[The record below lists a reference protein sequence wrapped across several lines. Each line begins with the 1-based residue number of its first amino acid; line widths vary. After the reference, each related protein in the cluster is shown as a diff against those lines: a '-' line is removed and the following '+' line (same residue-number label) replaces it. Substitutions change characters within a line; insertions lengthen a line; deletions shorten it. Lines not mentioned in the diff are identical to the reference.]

1 MAESVIPAQVADV
14 VLSSFDL
21 PLRRTFFPLGYPLQ
35 LETNSRDVILAAEE
49 CWGANEQLFQED
61 PVRISLGVAEGGTEA
76 PAPLAVIR
84 AREHLMSVISDPA
97 NFLLCDFERS
107 FAFGWVTPGT
117 AADRALLRYQ
127 FLMAGAIAL
136 VQQRAF
142 APLHGALVM
151 RNGSGVMLCGDSHA
165 GKSTLAFAC
174 ARAGWRYVTD
184 DGAFLVR
191 SRDDRFAVGD
201 PHSIRF
207 RPDAS
212 GLFPELARHAP
223 AVRPNGKI
231 ALEIYTRG
239 LDLETASG
247 CIIDHVVFLEREPR
261 RLVCLDQYPHDRA
274 LDYWSQYTQ
283 LGPEEVRAAQRHC
296 HELLLHAGI
305 WRMRYSHLDDA
316 VARLEHLA
324 DQGF

>member
-1 MAESVIPAQVADV
+1 MAESVIPDQAADV
-14 VLSSFDL
+14 VLSSFQL
-21 PLRRTFFPLGYPLQ
+21 PLRRTFFPLGYPLR
-35 LETNSRDVILAAEE
+35 LETNSRDVILATEE
-49 CWGANEQLFQED
+49 SWGANEQLFNED
-61 PVRISLGVAEGGTEA
+61 PVRISLGVEEGGAEV

-84 AREHLMSVISDPA
+84 AREHLMSVVSDPE
-97 NFLLCDFERS
+97 NFLLCDFERG

-127 FLMAGAIAL
+127 FLMAAGIAL

-151 RNGSGVMLCGDSHA
+151 RNGSGVLLCGDSHA

-174 ARAGWRYVTD
+174 ARDGWRYVTD

-201 PHSIRF
+201 RHSIRF

-212 GLFPELARHAP
+212 RLFPELACHAP
-223 AVRPNGKI
+223 VVRPNGKI
-231 ALEIYTRG
+231 ALEIPTRH
-239 LDLETASG
+239 LNVDTAPG
-247 CIIDHVVFLEREPR
+247 CIIDHVVFLERVPR
-261 RLVCLDQYPHDRA
+261 RLACLDPYPHDRA
-274 LDYWSQYTQ
+274 LHYWSQYTQ

-296 HELLLHAGI
+296 HELLLHAGV
-305 WRMRYSHLDDA
+305 WRMHYSHLGDA
-316 VARLEHLA
+316 VARLEQLA
-324 DQGF
+324 DQGS